1 MLSTEISKRSASVP
15 TLLQFEVDS
24 LLRQA
29 QATNRRDWI
38 MIDLALNTGLRNSE
52 LIALPIECIKSYE
65 TIVNILSLPG
75 TIAKGGR
82 PRDIPLRP
90 DIRTHLEFFLIWKAD
105 HGESLEPTDFLFVS
119 KFTHNKLSPRDFQ
132 RILNKISTKS
142 IGRAI
147 HPHVLRHT
155 FATKLLSVSNLRIVQ
170 QVLGHVNLQTTQIYT
185 HPSNDDVSAAMNK
198 L

>member
-1 MLSTEISKRSASVP
+1 MLSTEISKRSTSVP

-24 LLRQA
+24 LLSQA

-90 DIRTHLEFFLIWKAD
+90 DIRTHLELFLLWKRD
-105 HGESLEPTDFLFVS
+105 RGESLGPTDFLFVS

-132 RILNKISTKS
+132 RILTKISAKS
-142 IGRAI
+142 IGRSI

-155 FATKLLSVSNLRIVQ
+155 FATRLLSVSNLRIVQ

-185 HPSNDDVSAAMNK
+185 HPSNDDVSAAINR